1 MPKTKNNAPIFMRVI
16 SVTLFVF
23 GLFAFLG
30 SLFMWGEG
38 FILSFP
44 KGVDY
49 AFPVTD
55 ILINA
60 PASIIAAIGL
70 WNMKRYGLVATYF
83 VAGFYIYAS
92 VEIFVRVFQGGPPFA
107 IEILLPQI
115 LAVLVAII
123 STVYLWKR
131 QNLFFSR

>member
-1 MPKTKNNAPIFMRVI
+1 MPETKSNTPIFIRVI
-16 SVTLFVF
+16 SAILFIF
-23 GLFAFLG
+23 GLFAFVG

-44 KGVDY
+44 KGADY

-60 PASIIAAIGL
+60 PASMIAAIGL
-70 WNMKRYGLVATYF
+70 WNVKRYGLVAAYF

-107 IEILLPQI
+107 AEILVPQI
-115 LAVLVAII
+115 LAVLVAITSI
-123 STVYLWKR
+123 IYLWKR
-131 QNLFFSR
+131 QNLFFSQ